1 MMAVVMETHAY
12 HICPPWASISIA
24 RHHLCRIQA
33 APTSSPRTSLP
44 PTSPYRI
51 LSPVTLIPISAILSI
66 STPYTSL
73 QHPPNSS
80 HGLVARV
87 RKLDH
92 AVALPAR
99 YWVWRVARQG
109 WEEKDFDDPSSYLR
123 MSKASTRLLL
133 ERIWDCMRWGTV

>member
-1 MMAVVMETHAY
+1 MMAVVMETHGY
-12 HICPPWASISIA
+12 HICPPWVNISIA

-33 APTSSPRTSLP
+33 APTFSPRTSLP
-44 PTSPYRI
+44 PTSPCRI
-51 LSPVTLIPISAILSI
+51 LSPVTLIPTSAIHSI

-73 QHPPNSS
+73 QHPPSSS

-92 AVALPAR
+92 AAALR
-99 YWVWRVARQG
+99 VRSWVWRVAHQG
-109 WEEKDFDDPSSYLR
+109 WEEKDFDDPSSYPR

-133 ERIWDCMRWGTV
+133 ERIWDYTRWGMV